1 MLTNIVYK
9 TLIAYDTVIKASN
22 NKYCTC
28 LIPEPSVGMQQ
39 QGASDVVHSTTQD
52 GQECIESALDSLQK
66 NNSSVLS
73 PEDIQVQAAIKLVKH
88 ATKRNIF
95 FQEMADHQKKLA
107 DDQAAE
113 ILKLQVALKAAHD
126 RETGLEIDCKNAKMH
141 ADEETAMVLELES
154 ELMSAR
160 KREELLKVSSEQKD
174 ECTKKQAAVIAKLVA
189 SLRAA
194 EDTASTLKDS
204 CDREKRRADKK
215 TATIAKLKSALKSCR
230 KKKVS
235 RKADNDSYTGE
246 SNQATQSSLSDDVGS
261 TAVALPT
268 SDSVVDA
275 CNQDQATILV
285 SSIDGTVALQ
295 SGMDDI
301 SSGISQCVEPSVLAN
316 SNSEEAPLLGAEIRA
331 GKDLQ
336 RVEPSLEAISGI
348 EMAPQLIIEARANGD
363 TQEFEPVLNATG
375 VSGDAHAERKGVNVT
390 DETVY
395 VIKDSANDLGT
406 KTVAE
411 SAYELEKERADKLSD
426 QVQKLEMTLNAA
438 RVTESL
444 LLYAW
449 KCEKKHANEQE
460 KRANEQEKRAD
471 MEAERAKKETIRAC
485 SEKTAAVNS
494 KTSLDET
501 IKQVEALQTTLSETR
516 DSETSLR
523 SAWQTEILRTK
534 EEQTRADELEK
545 YAQKLTVQI
554 QELEQ
559 RLSDA
564 HAKEAVI
571 GHNCEQMSKRIDEL
585 M

>member
-1 MLTNIVYK
+1 
-9 TLIAYDTVIKASN
+9 
-22 NKYCTC
+22 
-28 LIPEPSVGMQQ
+28 
-39 QGASDVVHSTTQD
+39 
-52 GQECIESALDSLQK
+52 
-66 NNSSVLS
+66 
-73 PEDIQVQAAIKLVKH
+73 
-88 ATKRNIF
+88 
-95 FQEMADHQKKLA
+95 
-107 DDQAAE
+107 
-113 ILKLQVALKAAHD
+113 
-126 RETGLEIDCKNAKMH
+126 
-141 ADEETAMVLELES
+141 
-154 ELMSAR
+154 
-160 KREELLKVSSEQKD
+160 
-174 ECTKKQAAVIAKLVA
+174 
-189 SLRAA
+189 
-194 EDTASTLKDS
+194 
-204 CDREKRRADKK
+204 
-215 TATIAKLKSALKSCR
+215 
-230 KKKVS
+230 
-235 RKADNDSYTGE
+235 
-246 SNQATQSSLSDDVGS
+246 
-261 TAVALPT
+261 
-268 SDSVVDA
+268 
-275 CNQDQATILV
+275 
-285 SSIDGTVALQ
+285 
-295 SGMDDI
+295 
-301 SSGISQCVEPSVLAN
+301 
-316 SNSEEAPLLGAEIRA
+316 IRA

-449 KCEKKHANEQE
+449 KCEKK
-460 KRANEQEKRAD
+460 RANEQEKRAD